1 MVFSMSGERAGGAE
15 AAGDE
20 QQAPRTVVVG
30 LVADPGLPSELA
42 RRIEREL
49 PEVLRRRVNDRVEWE
64 LTTVSEE
71 LPLDSEDRVPI
82 VTAAHEKLTEHAWDL
97 LVCVTDQPRR
107 EGTRPILADMSMTH
121 GVGLVSL
128 PTVGGARI
136 RAHLR
141 ATLVHLLGVLS
152 TQKLRLGG
160 TAPPERYRI
169 RSRPTEWVSP
179 IRQIPSGHPA
189 LEMQLALA
197 GGRGRLR
204 LLWGMVRNNRPW
216 RLVPSLSKALAA
228 AAGTAAFGVFYSS
241 IWGMANALSFGR
253 LCGIAVFAIG
263 MMVGWLIAYNN
274 LWDRPRDQA
283 NREKAVLYNAA
294 TVCTLLAGVACMY
307 LVLFTL
313 TLVAALAVISAD
325 YLRTQLGHP
334 VGVVDYLSLVW
345 LASSMGTVAGAL
357 GSSLE
362 SEHAVTRA
370 TYGVRERQRRA
381 RNREREREREQQD
394 AET

>member
-1 MVFSMSGERAGGAE
+1 MSGGGGTAADAEKREIGAE
-15 AAGDE
+15 
-20 QQAPRTVVVG
+20 RTVAVG
-30 LVADPGLPSELA
+30 IVADPGLPSELA
-42 RRIEREL
+42 RRVEREL
-49 PEVLRRRVNDRVEWE
+49 PEVLARRVNDRVEWQ
-64 LTTVSEE
+64 LSTVSEE

-107 EGTRPILADMSMTH
+107 EGTRPILADLSMTH

-128 PTVGGARI
+128 PTVGGIRI
-136 RAHLR
+136 PAHLR

-152 TQKLRLGG
+152 TQKLRLDGN
-160 TAPPERYRI
+160 APPERYRI

-179 IRQIPSGHPA
+179 IRQVPSGHPA

-241 IWGMANALSFGR
+241 IWGMANALSWGR

-263 MMVGWLIAYNN
+263 VMVSWLIAYNN
-274 LWDRPRDQA
+274 LWDRPRKQVD
-283 NREKAVLYNAA
+283 REKAVLYNAA

-307 LVLFTL
+307 LVLFAV
-313 TLVAALAVISAD
+313 TLVAALAVISSE
-325 YLRTQLGHP
+325 YLRAQLGHP
-334 VGVVDYLSLVW
+334 VGAGDYLGLVW

-381 RNREREREREQQD
+381 RNRERERQQSD
-394 AET
+394 GGS